1 MPKGRAMKD
10 FASFVK
16 MLVDKEYPDVEIIRL
31 VMDNLNTYKVKSFY
45 ETFSRDEAERIL
57 SKIEFHYRQKH
68 ASWLNAAEIEI
79 NVMDIECLDKRI
91 CDMKILVH
99 EMAGWTKRRNDDEK
113 KLDWSF
119 TSKKAEDHSFSSSSH
134 KEINCE
140 QG

>member
-1 MPKGRAMKD
+1 MKD

-16 MLVDKEYPDVEIIRL
+16 MLVDEEYPDIEIIRL
-31 VMDNLNTYKVKSFY
+31 VMDDFNTYKVKSFY
-45 ETFSRDEAERIL
+45 ETFSRDKAERIL
-57 SKIEFHYRQKH
+57 SKIKFHYTQKY
-68 ASWLNAAEIEI
+68 ASWLNAAKIEI

-99 EMAGWTKRRNDDEK
+99 EMAAWTKRRNADEN
-113 KLDWSF
+113 KLDWRF

-134 KEINCE
+134 KEINRE